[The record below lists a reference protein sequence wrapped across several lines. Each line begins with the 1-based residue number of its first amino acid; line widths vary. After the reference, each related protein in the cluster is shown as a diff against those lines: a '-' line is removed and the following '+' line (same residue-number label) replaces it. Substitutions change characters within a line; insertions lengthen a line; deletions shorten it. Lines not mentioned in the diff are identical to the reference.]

1 MGRFINDVKKYYNY
15 TIYSAKSEL
24 KSEVSN
30 SYLNWIWWVLEPLC
44 FMMIYAFVFGVVFN
58 SKEEY
63 FLAFI
68 FIGITAWD
76 FFNRNM
82 KNSITMV
89 KKNKAIVSKVYIPK
103 FILILSKM
111 CVNGFKMCISLGII
125 VIMMILWKVEITA
138 NILYFIPI
146 MITLFIIN
154 FAFMT
159 ILLHFGV
166 FVEDLSNVVNIVLR
180 AVFYMTGIFYSIESR
195 IDAPY
200 SDILLKCNPMAFIL
214 SSLRKCLLYG
224 ETPSRKLLLIW
235 MIIGIVISAIGV
247 RTIYKNENSYV
258 KVI

>member
-1 MGRFINDVKKYYNY
+1 MDRFINDIKKYYNY

-24 KSEVSN
+24 KAEVSN
-30 SYLNWIWWVLEPLC
+30 SYLNWVWWVLEPLC
-44 FMMIYAFVFGVVFN
+44 FMIIYAFIFGVVFD
-58 SKEEY
+58 SKEKH
-63 FLAFI
+63 FLIFI

-76 FFNRNM
+76 FFNRNI
-82 KNSITMV
+82 KQSIKIV
-89 KKNKAIVSKVYIPK
+89 KKNKPIVSKVYIPK

-111 CVNGFKMCISLGII
+111 CVNGFKMCVSLAI
-125 VIMMILWKVEITA
+125 VAIMMILGKVEITL
-138 NILYFIPI
+138 NIFYFIPI
-146 MITLFIIN
+146 MITLLIIN

-166 FVEDLSNVVNIVLR
+166 FVEDLSNVTNIVLR
-180 AVFYMTGIFYSIESR
+180 ALFYMTGIFYSIESR

-224 ETPSRKLLLIW
+224 QAPSIKIMLVWIVLGLI
-235 MIIGIVISAIGV
+235 ISSLGI